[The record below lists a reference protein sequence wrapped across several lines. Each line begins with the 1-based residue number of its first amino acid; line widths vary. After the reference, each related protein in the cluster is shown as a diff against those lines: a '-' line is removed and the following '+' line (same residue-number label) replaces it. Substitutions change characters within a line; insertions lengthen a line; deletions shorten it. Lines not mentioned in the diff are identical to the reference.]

1 MHGTYQKFH
10 PSEPSVPNT
19 SRDRAA
25 EGDTLIGVAHAAAL
39 LGVHPN
45 TIRSWT
51 DAGRLL
57 AYRINARGDR
67 RYRRGDVERLL
78 VEGASAES
86 DHAVAEPHDPQL
98 AVLARLTQGTIG
110 ITSATAVCR
119 VVVEALR
126 AHLGVGRAA
135 VYLSRADGAGDLA
148 LETHAG
154 YRTAP
159 APTITLDSPLG
170 VGERLLPLRAA
181 GSDVGALL
189 VTIDPTEARPVD
201 HTFLEAVAA
210 SLAAH
215 VRNARILARAR
226 RDLTRSRA
234 LRAVLQELTGQLELA
249 TVLEEVVTRTRTLF
263 EADKA
268 GLWLIANDE
277 HPFREAAVHGLG
289 TEFLASV
296 RSVTWDADAIGVR
309 ALRERR
315 PFVMH
320 EAHTDK
326 ATGLLRDVYAVEGIQ
341 TVCLV
346 PLIANDEAVGLLGL
360 YHLGPRAW
368 PSEEIALAQAFAN
381 QAAVAIS
388 NARLYRSVADQ
399 AARMRSIQ
407 DLSAR
412 LNRLTDVTAIAEAI
426 VAEASSLAE
435 YHDIRI
441 YRVNW
446 DERVCDPVAF
456 TDRLLGEGDFRE
468 RLKVDIGPGS
478 FTGMVA
484 ESAEPLLIN
493 DALAD
498 DRGLTIEGTDDVDE
512 SMLVVPMVYEGRA
525 VGVIALSKLGLNQFT
540 TDDLQ
545 TMTIFAGYAAQA
557 IANAEAYAR
566 ITAQSTEL
574 ARQLDSQRRLLAI
587 NEQLLS
593 TLDPSEVLESI
604 ADGLR
609 SVVDYDNLSI
619 YRVDHEQERLMP
631 VLARERFAEEV
642 MRHIVPFGLGLMGWV
657 VDHAEAVLVNDALA
671 DPRAIQIPGT
681 TPDPEAIIIV
691 PLLANGAVIGTLNV
705 GRIGDQEIY
714 FTQTDFELVQL
725 FAGQASIALR
735 NAEAHHQVAVR
746 ADTDALTGLGNHGAF
761 QRRLTEITDAALAAA
776 EPSPVALLMMDLDN
790 FKSYNDSL
798 GHPAG
803 DALLHA
809 VSTAISGAA
818 RATDVVYRYGGDEFA
833 LILPGVPEAT
843 AATDR
848 RASPSRRSAPH
859 PRRGVAG
866 HDLGRGR
873 GPARRRV
880 RPEWPALGGRYRSLL
895 RKTGRGGSA
904 RARPGGAAR
913 DARPARHARRAGP
926 RRTPQPR
933 RYERRAARRACGPAL
948 GSGRYGWR
956 DHSRHA
962 PRRRALARWA
972 RRNDPRPCGP
982 CRAPRG
988 SRRHGARHAPG
999 AGRERRTGGEAP
1011 RARGPRHRRA
1021 VADRLDAPGHG
1032 HHPLARPQ
1040 RACAAPRAAR
1050 CPGRGDRRCLRQPR
1064 HRSAPAPVA
1073 GRRAGR
1079 APRDDRP
1086 RLEAGD
1092 PRRARAGRGRQR
1104 SPRCASASQRPGRA
1118 PTGSRAQPDRRHRVA
1133 MLESRLA

>member
-1 MHGTYQKFH
+1 M
-10 PSEPSVPNT
+10 PNT

-25 EGDTLIGVAHAAAL
+25 DGDTLIGVASAAAL

-51 DAGRLL
+51 EAGRLL

-78 VEGASAES
+78 VEGTSGEA
-86 DHAVAEPHDPQL
+86 DHLPLADSHDPQL

-126 AHLGVGRAA
+126 AHLGISRAA
-135 VYLSRADGAGDLA
+135 VYLARGDEAGDLA

-159 APTITLDSPLG
+159 APTITLLSPLEA
-170 VGERLLPLRAA
+170 GERLLPLRAA

-189 VTIDPTEARPVD
+189 VTIDPTESRPVD

-226 RDLTRSRA
+226 RELTRSRA

-289 TEFLASV
+289 SEFLASV

-326 ATGLLRDVYAVEGIQ
+326 ATGLLRKVYAVEGIQ

-446 DERVCDPVAF
+446 DERVCDPVAY

-574 ARQLDSQRRLLAI
+574 ARQLDSQRRLLSI

-619 YRVDHEQERLMP
+619 YRVDHDQERLMP

-642 MRHIVPFGLGLMGWV
+642 MRHIVPFGRGLMGWV

-681 TPDPEAIIIV
+681 TADPEAIIIV
-691 PLLANGAVIGTLNV
+691 PLLANGVVIGTLNV
-705 GRIGDQEIY
+705 GRIGTQEIY

-761 QRRLTEITDAALAAA
+761 QRRLTEIVDVALASS

-790 FKSYNDSL
+790 FKSYNDTL

-843 AATDR
+843 AASIGERVRGAVARLTRGEASPVTISVGVAVLPADAPDKNGLIAAADTALYYGKRAGEDRLVLAREVPREMHDLRGTLDELARAALRSPGDTSVEQLVEHAALLSGAADSDGETIRDTLLTVARSLDGRAATTRGHADRVGRLAVRVASELGMPEEQVASVELAARLHGLEVLGTAELSPIPSLRPAAEIIRWLGRTGPALRRAPLGAQAVAIADAFDDLVTGARPRRSQSAALAELRATTDR
-848 RASPSRRSAPH
+848 GWKAATHDALARAVGGST
-859 PRRGVAG
+859 PRV
-866 HDLGRGR
+866 
-873 GPARRRV
+873 ARRRRNDRV
-880 RPEWPALGGRYRSLL
+880 ATDRVE
-895 RKTGRGGSA
+895 
-904 RARPGGAAR
+904 GAA
-913 DARPARHARRAGP
+913 
-926 RRTPQPR
+926 
-933 RYERRAARRACGPAL
+933 
-948 GSGRYGWR
+948 
-956 DHSRHA
+956 
-962 PRRRALARWA
+962 
-972 RRNDPRPCGP
+972 
-982 CRAPRG
+982 
-988 SRRHGARHAPG
+988 
-999 AGRERRTGGEAP
+999 
-1011 RARGPRHRRA
+1011 
-1021 VADRLDAPGHG
+1021 
-1032 HHPLARPQ
+1032 
-1040 RACAAPRAAR
+1040 
-1050 CPGRGDRRCLRQPR
+1050 
-1064 HRSAPAPVA
+1064 
-1073 GRRAGR
+1073 
-1079 APRDDRP
+1079 
-1086 RLEAGD
+1086 
-1092 PRRARAGRGRQR
+1092 
-1104 SPRCASASQRPGRA
+1104 
-1118 PTGSRAQPDRRHRVA
+1118 
-1133 MLESRLA
+1133 

>member
-1 MHGTYQKFH
+1 M
-10 PSEPSVPNT
+10 
-19 SRDRAA
+19 
-25 EGDTLIGVAHAAAL
+25 
-39 LGVHPN
+39 
-45 TIRSWT
+45 
-51 DAGRLL
+51 
-57 AYRINARGDR
+57 
-67 RYRRGDVERLL
+67 
-78 VEGASAES
+78 
-86 DHAVAEPHDPQL
+86 
-98 AVLARLTQGTIG
+98 
-110 ITSATAVCR
+110 
-119 VVVEALR
+119 
-126 AHLGVGRAA
+126 
-135 VYLSRADGAGDLA
+135 
-148 LETHAG
+148 
-154 YRTAP
+154 
-159 APTITLDSPLG
+159 
-170 VGERLLPLRAA
+170 
-181 GSDVGALL
+181 
-189 VTIDPTEARPVD
+189 
-201 HTFLEAVAA
+201 
-210 SLAAH
+210 
-215 VRNARILARAR
+215 
-226 RDLTRSRA
+226 
-234 LRAVLQELTGQLELA
+234 
-249 TVLEEVVTRTRTLF
+249 
-263 EADKA
+263 
-268 GLWLIANDE
+268 
-277 HPFREAAVHGLG
+277 
-289 TEFLASV
+289 
-296 RSVTWDADAIGVR
+296 
-309 ALRERR
+309 
-315 PFVMH
+315 
-320 EAHTDK
+320 
-326 ATGLLRDVYAVEGIQ
+326 
-341 TVCLV
+341 
-346 PLIANDEAVGLLGL
+346 
-360 YHLGPRAW
+360 
-368 PSEEIALAQAFAN
+368 
-381 QAAVAIS
+381 
-388 NARLYRSVADQ
+388 
-399 AARMRSIQ
+399 
-407 DLSAR
+407 
-412 LNRLTDVTAIAEAI
+412 TAIAEAI

-705 GRIGDQEIY
+705 GRIGEQEIY

-761 QRRLTEITDAALAAA
+761 QRRLAEITDAALAAA

-843 AATDR
+843 AATIGERVRAAVARLTRGEASPVTISVGVAVLPGDASDRNGLLSAADTALYYGKRAGEDRLVLAREVPREMHDLRGTLDELARAALRSPGDTSVEQLVEHAALLSGAADTDGETIRDTLLAVARSLDGRAATTRGHADRVGHLAVRVATELGMRQEQVASVELAARLHGLEVLGTAELSPIASMRPVTDIIRWLGRSGPALR
-848 RASPSRRSAPH
+848 RAPLGAQAVAIADAFDSLVTGARPRRSQAAALAEL
-859 PRRGVAG
+859 RAMTDRGWKPAI
-866 HDLGRGR
+866 HDALARAVGGSAHRV
-873 GPARRRV
+873 ARRR
-880 RPEWPALGGRYRSLL
+880 RND
-895 RKTGRGGSA
+895 
-904 RARPGGAAR
+904 RASTDRVEGAA
-913 DARPARHARRAGP
+913 
-926 RRTPQPR
+926 
-933 RYERRAARRACGPAL
+933 
-948 GSGRYGWR
+948 
-956 DHSRHA
+956 
-962 PRRRALARWA
+962 
-972 RRNDPRPCGP
+972 
-982 CRAPRG
+982 
-988 SRRHGARHAPG
+988 
-999 AGRERRTGGEAP
+999 
-1011 RARGPRHRRA
+1011 
-1021 VADRLDAPGHG
+1021 
-1032 HHPLARPQ
+1032 
-1040 RACAAPRAAR
+1040 
-1050 CPGRGDRRCLRQPR
+1050 
-1064 HRSAPAPVA
+1064 
-1073 GRRAGR
+1073 
-1079 APRDDRP
+1079 
-1086 RLEAGD
+1086 
-1092 PRRARAGRGRQR
+1092 
-1104 SPRCASASQRPGRA
+1104 
-1118 PTGSRAQPDRRHRVA
+1118 
-1133 MLESRLA
+1133 

>member
-1 MHGTYQKFH
+1 M
-10 PSEPSVPNT
+10 PNS
-19 SRDRAA
+19 SRDRAV
-25 EGDTLIGVAHAAAL
+25 EGDTLISVAQAAAL

-51 DAGRLL
+51 DAGRLV

-78 VEGASAES
+78 VEGVGADS
-86 DHAVAEPHDPQL
+86 DRMPMVELRDPQL

-110 ITSATAVCR
+110 LTSATTVCR

-126 AHLGVGRAA
+126 AHLGIGRAA
-135 VYLSRADGAGDLA
+135 VYLARGEGGLELA

-154 YRTAP
+154 YRSVP
-159 APTITLDSPLG
+159 AQTITLDGPLEA
-170 VGERLLPLRAA
+170 GELLLPLRAA
-181 GSDVGALL
+181 GSDVGALV
-189 VTIDPTEARPVD
+189 VTVDPTHATALD
-201 HTFLEAVAA
+201 ATFLDAIAS

-215 VRNARILARAR
+215 VRNARMLARAR
-226 RDLTRSRA
+226 RELTRSRA

-268 GLWLIANDE
+268 GLWLIANDI

-289 TEFLASV
+289 PEFLASV
-296 RSVTWDADAIGVR
+296 RQVTWEADAIGVR

-320 EAHTDK
+320 NAHTDK
-326 ATGLLRDVYAVEGIQ
+326 ATGLLRDVYASEGIQ

-360 YHLGPRAW
+360 YHLGERAW
-368 PSEEIALAQAFAN
+368 PSEEIALAQAFAS

-412 LNRLTDVTAIAEAI
+412 LNRLTDVTAIAQAI

-446 DERVCDPVAF
+446 EDRVCDPVAF
-456 TDRLLGEGDFRE
+456 TDRLLGEGDFRD

-512 SMLVVPMVYEGRA
+512 SMLVVPMVYEGRS

-609 SVVDYDNLSI
+609 TVVDYDNLSI
-619 YRVDHEQERLMP
+619 YRVDHEQERLLP

-642 MRHIVPFGLGLMGWV
+642 MRHIVPFGRGLMGWV
-657 VDHAEAVLVNDALA
+657 VGHAESVLVNDALA

-691 PLLANGAVIGTLNV
+691 PLLANGVVIGTLNV
-705 GRIGDQEIY
+705 GRIGMAEIY

-735 NAEAHHQVAVR
+735 NAEAHHQVAMR
-746 ADTDALTGLGNHGAF
+746 ANTDALTGLGNHGAF
-761 QRRLTEITDAALAAA
+761 QRRLAELVDAAGTAAK
-776 EPSPVALLMMDLDN
+776 PTPVALLMMDLDN
-790 FKSYNDSL
+790 FKSYNDTL

-809 VSTAISGAA
+809 VSTAIAGAA
-818 RATDVVYRYGGDEFA
+818 RATDLVYRYGGDEFA
-833 LILPGVPEAT
+833 LILPGVAEAT
-843 AATDR
+843 AAAVGERVRAAVARLTHGEAAPVTISVGVAVLPADAMDKNGLISAADTALYYGKRAGEDRLVLARDVPREMHDLRGTLDELARAALRSPGDTSVEQLVEHAAMLSSAADSDGETIRATLLTVARSLDGRAATTRGHADRVGRLAIRIAGELGMDSEQIASVELAARLHGLEMLGTAELSPIPSLRPAADIIRWLGRSGPVTR
-848 RASPSRRSAPH
+848 RAPLGAQA
-859 PRRGVAG
+859 VAIADAFDG
-866 HDLGRGR
+866 LIAG
-873 GPARRRV
+873 AR
-880 RPEWPALGGRYRSLL
+880 
-895 RKTGRGGSA
+895 
-904 RARPGGAAR
+904 
-913 DARPARHARRAGP
+913 P
-926 RRTPQPR
+926 RRTQG
-933 RYERRAARRACGPAL
+933 E
-948 GSGRYGWR
+948 
-956 DHSRHA
+956 
-962 PRRRALARWA
+962 ALAELRDQEHRYWKA
-972 RRNDPRPCGP
+972 
-982 CRAPRG
+982 AI
-988 SRRHGARHAPG
+988 H
-999 AGRERRTGGEAP
+999 EALE
-1011 RARGPRHRRA
+1011 RA
-1021 VADRLDAPGHG
+1021 VGGP
-1032 HHPLARPQ
+1032 
-1040 RACAAPRAAR
+1040 APRAAR
-1050 CPGRGDRRCLRQPR
+1050 RR
-1064 HRSAPAPVA
+1064 RSD
-1073 GRRAGR
+1073 RAGN
-1079 APRDDRP
+1079 DRVKG
-1086 RLEAGD
+1086 A
-1092 PRRARAGRGRQR
+1092 A
-1104 SPRCASASQRPGRA
+1104 
-1118 PTGSRAQPDRRHRVA
+1118 
-1133 MLESRLA
+1133 